1 MAGERTKSDLDRTS
15 VRVFAL
21 GDEPR
26 DDLSD
31 STTAQERLEILRA
44 LTERAWRLSGRA
56 FPTYSRRNI
65 PVRVTRV
72 E

>member
-1 MAGERTKSDLDRTS
+1 MANERTKSDVDRTS
-15 VRVFAL
+15 VRVFRL
-21 GDEPR
+21 GEEPR

-31 STTAQERLEILRA
+31 STSAQERLEILRE

-56 FPTYSRRNI
+56 FPTYSRRDI
-65 PVRVTRV
+65 PLRVTQV

>member
-1 MAGERTKSDLDRTS
+1 MANERTKSDADRTS
-15 VRVFAL
+15 VRIFRL

-31 STTAQERLEILRA
+31 TTSVQERLEILRE

-56 FPTYSRRNI
+56 FPTYSRRDI
-65 PVRVTRV
+65 PLRVTRFG
-72 E
+72 

>member
-1 MAGERTKSDLDRTS
+1 MAIDRTKPDGRRKSA
-15 VRVFAL
+15 RVFRL

-31 STTAQERLEILRA
+31 STTAEERINILRA

-56 FPTYSRRNI
+56 FPTYSRGEI
-65 PVRVTRV
+65 PIRVTRV